1 MTPPAASF
9 PAILRIRARDLHSG
23 ETAVTEIVVD
33 APCDEPGQRA
43 QIEREVHRA
52 HPGARFKSF
61 ADSVASYLTRKQ
73 LVVAA
78 YERTGPT
85 RRTAPTEAPD
95 EQAPLFA
102 A

>member
-1 MTPPAASF
+1 MAPAATF

-23 ETAVTEIVVD
+23 ATSVCEIELEAPSD
-33 APCDEPGQRA
+33 AAGQRA
-43 QIEREVHRA
+43 QIEREVLRA
-52 HPGARFKSF
+52 HPSARFKSF
-61 ADSVASYLTRKQ
+61 ADSVASYLTRRE

-85 RRTAPTEAPD
+85 RRSAPTDAPD

>member
-1 MTPPAASF
+1 MAPPAATF

-23 ETAVTEIVVD
+23 ETAVTEILVE
-33 APCDEPGQRA
+33 APADEPGQRA
-43 QIEREVHRA
+43 QIEREVQRA

-61 ADSVASYLTRKQ
+61 ADSVASYLTRRQ
-73 LVVAA
+73 LVVVA

-85 RRTAPTEAPD
+85 RRHAPTEAPD
-95 EQAPLFA
+95 RQAPLFA